1 MNGDIH
7 ETAVV
12 SADAEIEDGVSIGPY
27 AVVEGDVHIGAG
39 TRIGAHAV
47 IRRHTRIG
55 RNNDIDAHAV
65 IGGKPQHTKYDGSPT
80 GVTIGDDNVIRE
92 GVTIH
97 RAYEPGGCTR
107 IGSGCFLMTYSHV
120 GHDCI
125 VGDRV
130 TLSNN
135 VLLGGHVEVGDAV
148 VMGGAA
154 GAHQFVR
161 IGPYCMVAG
170 YAPLRKD
177 VLPFTL
183 VGGEPLRHYR
193 LNSIGLKRNGF
204 AKERIRAL
212 EAAFRALR
220 GGDGSLAT
228 VPDGPDVQYLREW
241 LSAKSAYGHYGFAGQ
256 RAGSPP

>member
-1 MNGDIH
+1 MKGKIH

-12 SADAEIEDGVSIGPY
+12 SAEAVLEDGVTVEPY
-27 AVVEGDVHIGAG
+27 AVIEGDVRIGAG

-47 IRRHTRIG
+47 IRSHTQIG
-55 RNNDIDAHAV
+55 RDNDIDAHAV
-65 IGGKPQHTKYDGSPT
+65 IGGKPQHAKYDGSPT
-80 GVTIGDDNVIRE
+80 RVIIGDGNVIRE

-97 RAYEPGGCTR
+97 RAYQPGGETR
-107 IGSGCFLMTYSHV
+107 IGSGCFLMSYAHV
-120 GHDCI
+120 GHDCK

-135 VLLGGHVEVGDAV
+135 VLLGGHVEVGDGV

-161 IGPYCMVAG
+161 IGAYAMVAG

-177 VLPFTL
+177 VLPFAL

-193 LNSIGLKRNGF
+193 LNTVGLRRNGF
-204 AKERIRAL
+204 DAARIRAL

-220 GGDGSLAT
+220 DGDRKLLT
-228 VPDGPDVQYLREW
+228 VPDGPDVRFLKDW
-241 LSAKSAYGHYGFAGQ
+241 LAAKSAFGHYGFAG
-256 RAGSPP
+256 RE